1 MYACLRVQYKNI
13 RVQNLARISTI
24 STRLIA
30 YCLNSWTNENNGETS
45 LIEREREREREREGE
60 RERESETDR
69 ELSRD

>member
-24 STRLIA
+24 STRLIS

-45 LIEREREREREREGE
+45 LIERERERERENQRRTENYQ
-60 RERESETDR
+60 ETDDR
-69 ELSRD
+69 IK